1 MPEIQ
6 SSRKR
11 HPVLR
16 TGERGPIDPYKRR
29 LIYERDGYACQHC
42 GASVE
47 PDSRIPGAVLQLDHV
62 VPWSANGSDRS
73 DNLRSYWC
81 ARQSDSLPDHLL
93 DVDPGD
99 LDKIHAYCGHCGSTS
114 WVPSENWIL

>member
-1 MPEIQ
+1 MHETQ
-6 SSRKR
+6 SPRER

-47 PDSRIPGAVLQLDHV
+47 PDSRMPGAVLQLDHV

-73 DNLRSYWC
+73 DNLRSLCGLCNEDRSNFVDDIPPRLIGVARNCYWC
-81 ARQSDSLPDHLL
+81 
-93 DVDPGD
+93 
-99 LDKIHAYCGHCGSTS
+99 
-114 WVPSENWIL
+114 